1 MTLHNEFYS
10 QENHGP
16 WQDFDLGDFKLDGGG
31 LIQRCRL
38 AYGTLGTL
46 NARKDN
52 AVLFPH
58 MFSGTSKHMQMYVG
72 AGMALDPARYF
83 VIFPNMLGNGI
94 SSSPHNSPAPIAMA
108 DFPAVTIGDDV
119 RAQHRLVTEKFGIER
134 LELVLGWS
142 MGAQQTFEW
151 AVRYPSMVKRAA
163 PIGGTARGTAHN
175 HLFVANAM
183 AMIKSDPAWAGGRY
197 NEPHAVSAGLKLLG
211 HFFAQS
217 GLSKEFYAREMWRG
231 IGFASFDE
239 FMSGFWEA
247 WFAPMDPN
255 ALLSLL
261 GKWQRADVS
270 LHTGGDLAAALG
282 RITAVVWNMPFVQ
295 DMMFTVD
302 ECRAEHLLT
311 PRSTLKPIP
320 TCWGH
325 FGMLGVAAED
335 KLFIDSALAEL
346 LAVEV

>member
-1 MTLHNEFYS
+1 MTLNNEFYS
-10 QENHGP
+10 EQNHGP
-16 WQDFDLGDFKLDGGG
+16 FEFFDLGDFKLELGGT
-31 LIQRCRL
+31 IPACRL
-38 AYGTLGTL
+38 AYTTLGTL
-46 NARKDN
+46 NARRDN

-72 AGMALDPARYF
+72 AGLALDPARYF

-94 SSSPHNSPAPIAMA
+94 SSSPHNSPASIAMA
-108 DFPAVTIGDDV
+108 NFPEVMIGDDV

-134 LELVLGWS
+134 LQLVLGWS

-151 AVRYPSMVKRAA
+151 AVRYPKMVIRAA
-163 PIGGTARGTAHN
+163 PIAGTARGTPHN
-175 HLFVANAM
+175 HLFVQNAM
-183 AMIKSDPAWAGGRY
+183 AIIKSDPAWAGGRY
-197 NEPHAVSAGLKLLG
+197 KEPHAVSAGLKLLG

-217 GLSKEFYAREMWRG
+217 GLSKEFYARELWRG
-231 IGFASFDE
+231 IGFKSCDE

-261 GKWQRADVS
+261 GKWQRADVAR
-270 LHTGGDLAAALG
+270 HTGGDLAAALA
-282 RITAVVWNMPFVQ
+282 RITAVVWNMPFEQ
-295 DMMFTVD
+295 DMMFSVD

-320 TCWGH
+320 TYWGH

-335 KLFIDSALAEL
+335 KQFIDRTLAEL
-346 LAVEV
+346 LAVTP

>member
-1 MTLHNEFYS
+1 MILNNEFYS
-10 QENHGP
+10 EQNHGP
-16 WQDFDLGDFKLDGGG
+16 YEFFDLGDFKLELGGV
-31 LIQRCRL
+31 IPACRM
-38 AYGTLGTL
+38 AYTTLGTL

-83 VIFPNMLGNGI
+83 VILPNMLGNGI

-108 DFPAVTIGDDV
+108 DFPALTIGDDV
-119 RAQHRLVTEKFGIER
+119 HAQHRLVTEKFGIER

-151 AVRYPSMVKRAA
+151 AVRHPQMVKRAA
-163 PIGGTARGTAHN
+163 PIGGTARGTPHN
-175 HLFVANAM
+175 YLFVQNAM
-183 AMIKSDPAWAGGRY
+183 AMIKTDPAWAGGCY
-197 NEPHAVSAGLKLLG
+197 GEPHDVSAGLKLLG

-217 GLSKEFYAREMWRG
+217 GLSKEFYARELWRG
-231 IGFASFDE
+231 IGCNSFDE

-247 WFAPMDPN
+247 WFAPMDAN
-255 ALLSLL
+255 ALLALL
-261 GKWQRADVS
+261 GKWQRADVAR
-270 LHTGGDLAAALG
+270 HTGGDLGAALA
-282 RITAVVWNMPFVQ
+282 RITAVVWNMPFEQ
-295 DMMFTVD
+295 DMMFSVD

-320 TCWGH
+320 TYWGH

-335 KLFIDSALAEL
+335 KQFIDRTLAEL
-346 LAVEV
+346 LAVTP

>member
-1 MTLHNEFYS
+1 MTLTNDFYS
-10 QENHGP
+10 PQNQGAYEY
-16 WQDFDLGDFKLDGGG
+16 FELGNFKLELGGM
-31 LIQRCRL
+31 IPDCRL
-38 AYGTLGTL
+38 AYATLGTL

-58 MFSGTSKHMQMYVG
+58 MFSGTSKHMQMY
-72 AGMALDPARYF
+72 AGPGLALDPTRYF
-83 VIFPNMLGNGI
+83 VIFPNMLGNGL
-94 SSSPHNSPAPIAMA
+94 SSSPHTAPPPIAMA
-108 DFPAVTIGDDV
+108 DFPALMVGDDV
-119 RAQHRLVTEKFGIER
+119 RAQHRLVTEQFGIQR

-151 AVRYPSMVKRAA
+151 AVRYPQMVKRAA

-175 HLFVANAM
+175 YLFVANAM
-183 AMIKSDPAWAGGRY
+183 AMIESDRAWAGGRY
-197 NEPHAVSAGLKLLG
+197 TEPHAVKAGLALLG

-217 GLSKEFYAREMWRG
+217 GLSKEFYAREVWRE

-239 FMSGFWEA
+239 FMRGFWEA

-255 ALLSLL
+255 ALLCLL

-270 LHTGGDLAAALG
+270 RHTGGDLAAALA
-282 RITAVVWNMPFVQ
+282 RITAVVWNMPFAQ

-302 ECRAEHLLT
+302 ECRAEHALT
-311 PRSTLKPIP
+311 PRSSFRPIP

-325 FGMLGVAAED
+325 FGMLGIAAED
-335 KLFIDSALAEL
+335 KQFIDRTLAEL
-346 LAVEV
+346 LAVEP

>member
-1 MTLHNEFYS
+1 MPLDNDFYS
-10 QENHGP
+10 QQNHGP
-16 WQDFDLGDFKLDGGG
+16 YENFALGDFPLDRGGQIPDAKL
-31 LIQRCRL
+31 
-38 AYGTLGTL
+38 AFATLGML
-46 NARKDN
+46 NANKDN

-58 MFSGTSKHMQMYVG
+58 MFSGTSKHMQMYVDEG
-72 AGMALDPARYF
+72 LALDPARYF

-94 SSSPHNSPAPIAMA
+94 SSSPHNSPPPIAMN
-108 DFPAVTIGDDV
+108 DFPDVTIADDV
-119 RAQHRLVTEKFGIER
+119 RAQHRLVTERFGIER

-151 AVRYPSMVKRAA
+151 AVQYPHMVRRAA

-175 HLFVANAM
+175 HLFVGNAM
-183 AMIKSDPAWAGGRY
+183 AMIKSDPAWSGGCY
-197 NEPHAVSAGLKLLG
+197 TEPHAVSAGLRLLG

-217 GLSKEFYAREMWRG
+217 GLSKAFYARERWRDV
-231 IGFASFDE
+231 GFSSLDE
-239 FMSGFWEA
+239 FLSGFWEA

-261 GKWQRADVS
+261 GKWQNADVS
-270 LHTGGDLAAALG
+270 LHTEGDLAAALA
-282 RITAVVWNMPFVQ
+282 RITAVVWNMPFAE
-295 DMMFTVD
+295 DMMFTVE

-320 TCWGH
+320 TSWGH

-335 KLFIDSALAEL
+335 KHFIDRTLAEL
-346 LAVEV
+346 LAIEP